1 MSCFNCGSNE
11 YIITSN
17 NKLVPDIC
25 EECALKQ
32 ISLDSIE
39 EVAYFCRTLN
49 LYFNPSLY
57 LRMYNEDKKH
67 LLYRYSQQ
75 LAYEYDSEKGYTDS
89 TNEVWKKVEE
99 EWGTIRRQ
107 EELYSRIAPVK
118 EAFIERAKIKWG
130 NGFTFHEYLRLEGM
144 FVNTIKNLNVT
155 DPIKLDI
162 IKKVC
167 KSSVIL
173 DTVMEGGASE
183 SKQIKEFASAHQ
195 TLLKL
200 SGIDEMANTIR
211 DGDTT
216 IRTVADLYK
225 YMEKNGF
232 QFKFY
237 DDVERDIVDKTIKDI
252 QESIRYEIVN
262 ATGLESTLES
272 IEKAYLQK
280 AEEKEEQEAIN
291 ETPIEELIDDIY
303 DKVEREIDTYY
314 ESQEIEIDDGIN
326 YDE

>member
-1 MSCFNCGSNE
+1 
-11 YIITSN
+11 
-17 NKLVPDIC
+17 
-25 EECALKQ
+25 
-32 ISLDSIE
+32 
-39 EVAYFCRTLN
+39 
-49 LYFNPSLY
+49 
-57 LRMYNEDKKH
+57 
-67 LLYRYSQQ
+67 
-75 LAYEYDSEKGYTDS
+75 
-89 TNEVWKKVEE
+89 
-99 EWGTIRRQ
+99 
-107 EELYSRIAPVK
+107 
-118 EAFIERAKIKWG
+118 
-130 NGFTFHEYLRLEGM
+130 M
-144 FVNTIKNLNVT
+144 FVNTIKNLNIV

-162 IKKVC
+162 VKKVC
-167 KSSVIL
+167 KSAVIL

-195 TLLKL
+195 TLLKM

-237 DDVERDIVDKTIKDI
+237 DDVERDVVDKTIKDI

-272 IEKAYLQK
+272 IEKAYIQK
-280 AEEKEEQEAIN
+280 AEEKEEEEAIKQ
-291 ETPIEELIDDIY
+291 TSIEELIDDVY
-303 DKVEREIDTYY
+303 DKVERETDAYF